1 MGRHRRPAR
10 YRSGMYAAV
19 GAAVTG
25 TVTVTSTIAAAA
37 AVHPSTPTPHQG
49 SSTST
54 ETLVLG
60 NASDIQERA
69 AQQDS
74 KAKLAAEKAAAA
86 ARAQALAKQ
95 QAEMRAALARAAE
108 LRKKR
113 QLAAAARY
121 EARASTLAGRI
132 LEEVAA
138 QAGKPYVYGADG
150 PGSFDCSGL
159 VMYVMGKLGI
169 SLPHSAA
176 AQYGSV
182 RHIPSSQKRPGD
194 LVFVFNGG
202 GGSIGHVAIYAGNGM
217 WWEAAHPGTVVGEHA
232 AWSSDVAY
240 GRVG

>member
-1 MGRHRRPAR
+1 
-10 YRSGMYAAV
+10 MYAAV

-37 AVHPSTPTPHQG
+37 AVHPSTPHQG
-49 SSTST
+49 SST

-60 NASDIQERA
+60 KVSDAQERA
-69 AQQDS
+69 SQQ
-74 KAKLAAEKAAAA
+74 KAAATLAAEKAAAA
-86 ARAQALAKQ
+86 ARAQALAKK

-108 LRKKR
+108 LRKKK

-132 LEEVAA
+132 LELVAA
-138 QAGKPYVYGADG
+138 QAGKPYSYGADG

-169 SLPHSAA
+169 SLPHSAS
-176 AQYGSV
+176 AQYGVV
-182 RHIPSSQKRPGD
+182 RHIRSSDKRPGD

-217 WWEAAHPGTVVGEHA
+217 WWEAAHPGTVVGKHA

>member
-1 MGRHRRPAR
+1 
-10 YRSGMYAAV
+10 MYAAV

-37 AVHPSTPTPHQG
+37 AVHPTAPHPGG
-49 SSTST
+49 SET
-54 ETLVLG
+54 TLVLG
-60 NASDIQERA
+60 KVSDTQERT
-69 AQQDS
+69 AQQD
-74 KAKLAAEKAAAA
+74 AQATLAAQKAAAA
-86 ARAQALAKQ
+86 AQAQALAQK

-108 LRKKR
+108 LRKKK

-132 LEEVAA
+132 LQEVAA

-217 WWEAAHPGTVVGEHA
+217 WWEAAHPGTVVGKHA
-232 AWSSDVAY
+232 AWSTNVAY